1 VVETEGYCVR
11 CKARKVMLDAE
22 VVAMRNGRQAA
33 RGTCPVC
40 GTGMYKI
47 LPKA

>member
-1 VVETEGYCVR
+1 METEGYCVR

-22 VVAMRNGRQAA
+22 VVPMRNGRQAA
-33 RGTCPVC
+33 RGKCPVC

-47 LPKA
+47 VPKD